1 MGKNWSKI
9 IEIQQEIAPLEKLR
23 LMNDDAAMVKTAMDI
38 LGLNG
43 GKVRAPRLNLKQG
56 DKENLNEVIKKLK
69 IRVT

>member
-1 MGKNWSKI
+1 M
-9 IEIQQEIAPLEKLR
+9 E
-23 LMNDDAAMVKTAMDI
+23 I